1 MTHGVRAPH
10 RYASHVLN
18 EKLRPVIEPFTAGA
32 GRLLARL
39 RLTPN
44 ALTTVGLGAMVAC
57 SWLVATEHNLAAGL
71 WLIPAFLIDVF
82 DGALA
87 RATGR
92 VSPWGGFYDSV
103 IDRIA
108 DGVLFGAF
116 VWVARDGAT
125 RPFIAAV
132 TALVVT
138 QLVSYARAKGESL
151 GYRVPGGLGERAE
164 RAVLVCAGL
173 ILGYEEIALWLVVGA
188 TAATFLAR
196 VLAVRKQALAA

>member
-1 MTHGVRAPH
+1 MPHGVGAAR

-18 EKLRPVIEPFTAGA
+18 EKLRPVIEPFTTGA
-32 GRLLARL
+32 GRILARFHL
-39 RLTPN
+39 SPN
-44 ALTTVGLGAMVAC
+44 VLTTIGLGAMLGC
-57 SWLVATEHNLAAGL
+57 SWLVASGRALAAGV

-92 VSPWGGFYDSV
+92 VTPWGGFYDSV

-125 RPFIAAV
+125 RPFVAALA
-132 TALVVT
+132 ALVVT
-138 QLVSYARAKGESL
+138 QLVPYARAKGESL

-173 ILGYEEIALWLVVGA
+173 ILGFEEIALWLVVA
-188 TAATFLAR
+188 TTTATFLAR
-196 VLAVRKQALAA
+196 VVAVRKQALAG